1 MQARIHSYT
10 GFVKYPNG
18 HSDPQRQS
26 AQILRR
32 ETAVA
37 HPAYAG

>member
-18 HSDPQRQS
+18 HSDLQRQG
-26 AQILRR
+26 AQILGN
-32 ETAVA
+32 EAAVA